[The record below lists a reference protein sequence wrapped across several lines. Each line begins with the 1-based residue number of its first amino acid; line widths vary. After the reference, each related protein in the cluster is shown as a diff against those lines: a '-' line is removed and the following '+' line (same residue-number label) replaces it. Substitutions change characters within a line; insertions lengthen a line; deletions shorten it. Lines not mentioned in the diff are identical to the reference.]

1 MTEQAGETTCRA
13 NLGLELCFTILV
25 NMSKLKNIERKL
37 LRSALK
43 QVAESERVM
52 QIRRQIGDLFL
63 KHLGEYA
70 QVGSITSRFSGK
82 EHALPEKAAEIEP
95 RVPVNDIKLAFKVL
109 LLNFE
114 KFELN

>member
-1 MTEQAGETTCRA
+1 MTEQAGETTCCA

-25 NMSKLKNIERKL
+25 NMSRLKNIERKL

-43 QVAESERVM
+43 QVAESERVRM

-70 QVGSITSRFSGK
+70 QVGLITSRFSG
-82 EHALPEKAAEIEP
+82 AY
-95 RVPVNDIKLAFKVL
+95 
-109 LLNFE
+109 
-114 KFELN
+114 